1 MTDSPP
7 LGNVSWKGVGGDAEE
22 YAERIHKFIDKI
34 DNKALESYASSLRGN
49 QPCKI
54 STDFSV
60 GNFNLV
66 RKIQFHD
73 GVEWIVRLLMPPVP
87 VAGQLVET
95 VSAKA
100 REKRLLSM
108 QSELATMEF
117 VRQNTDI
124 PIPKI
129 YAHELNEQNA
139 VGCPFFMMEYVH
151 GNTAEEV
158 SQSYPGNREGI
169 PELFREKFWR
179 QIANIMTQLASVRL
193 PRIGSIVRDAA
204 GSFVAGPL
212 IETGS
217 GPYDSAA
224 EFYADYPLALG
235 NSLAEREGPVD
246 GQGEVIQ
253 AFCSLAASFPPPA
266 ARAERGS
273 AEDFGLANYDLN
285 PNNILVDGE
294 FNVLAVIDWDSVVSV
309 PDAALY
315 RFPYLMGVRCA
326 VPGVVSTERLELKR
340 EALSQQFAEVVEAWG
355 KEQLEK
361 EFRGVNK
368 RRVYLFTKSGFFS
381 KEAVAFRSLIAVR
394 QGQDWVNE
402 EWIQGLAWLS
412 DRNEEQVARFYL
424 EQ

>member
-7 LGNVSWKGVGGDAEE
+7 LGNVSWKGVGDYGEE

-34 DNKALESYASSLRGN
+34 DIKALESYASSLRGN
-49 QPCKI
+49 QPCNI
-54 STDFSV
+54 STEFSV

-73 GVEWIVRLLMPPVP
+73 GVEWIVRLLMPPLP

-95 VSAKA
+95 VSPKA

-129 YAHELNEQNA
+129 YAYELNEQNA
-139 VGCPFFMMEYVH
+139 VGCPFFMMEYFH

-158 SQSYPGNREGI
+158 SQSYPGNQEGI
-169 PELFREKFWR
+169 PEPFREKFWR
-179 QIANIMTQLASVRL
+179 QI
-193 PRIGSIVRDAA
+193 
-204 GSFVAGPL
+204 
-212 IETGS
+212 TGS

-253 AFCSLAASFPPPA
+253 AFRSLAASFPPPA
-266 ARAERGS
+266 ARAECGS

-285 PNNILVDGE
+285 PNNILVDQE

-309 PDAALY
+309 PDAVLY

-361 EFRGVNK
+361 EFRGVSK
-368 RRVYLFTKSGFFS
+368 RRMYLFTKSGFFS

-424 EQ
+424 E